1 MNTEFIFNEQK
12 HKMSKQSEK
21 PSNRK
26 MAMIINQSIMPNCIK
41 NKNLPQS

>member
-1 MNTEFIFNEQK
+1 MNTEFFNEQK

-26 MAMIINQSIMPNCIK
+26 MAMIIDQSIMPN
-41 NKNLPQS
+41 